1 MKTRGKLISAAALA
15 ATLGGIAWI
24 HQRADASAT
33 PQYRTATI
41 ERADVR
47 STVSATGSLGA
58 VRTVE
63 VGTQVSGQVAAV
75 LVDFNSHV
83 KKGQLIARI
92 DPTLQQQAVQDAEAG
107 VARAQAPLTAAKLEY
122 DRQNALHEQKIVTES
137 EYNAAVSTYAVAKA
151 TLTSAQIALERAR
164 QNLAYTNI
172 YAPVEG
178 VVVERDVDVG
188 QTVAASLSS
197 PKLFVIAND
206 LAKMQIL
213 ASVDESDIG
222 LIKLGS
228 PVSFSVQSYQN
239 QQFSGTV
246 DQVRLNATT
255 VNNVVSYT
263 TVISV
268 DNADGKLLPGMTA
281 TAKFITAT
289 ADSVLTV
296 PATALRFNPPA
307 DAKAVTKDSTT
318 KPDSAQR
325 ARFAAMRAAGGAG
338 GPGGGNAQR
347 PRQSGNRAGTLYTL
361 GADGKLVSHR
371 VMIGITDG
379 QKTEIKS
386 RDLKEGNSIVVG
398 AATATSAATP
408 AASNPLQPQ
417 QQQRGGQRGP
427 GGF

>member
-107 VARAQAPLTAAKLEY
+107 VARAQAPLTASKLEY

-151 TLTSAQIALERAR
+151 NLTSAQIALEKAR
-164 QNLAYTNI
+164 QNLSYTNI
-172 YAPVEG
+172 YAPVDG

-239 QQFSGTV
+239 QQFNGTV
-246 DQVRLNATT
+246 EQVRLNATT

-268 DNADGKLLPGMTA
+268 DNADSKLLPGMTA
-281 TAKFITAT
+281 TAKFTTAS

-307 DAKAVTKDSTT
+307 DAKSATKDSTV

-325 ARFAAMRAAGGAG
+325 ARFAAMRAAGGGAG

-347 PRQSGNRAGTLYTL
+347 PRQSGNRTGTLYTL

-398 AATATSAATP
+398 AATATAAATP

-417 QQQRGGQRGP
+417 QQQRGPRGP